1 MGFPLTLQAV
11 LPCPS
16 CSLLQPFQVPG
27 MPSDVKKHLK
37 RHLIRRLEN
46 SSYAEKNVDLFS
58 QLAPEAFKIAQ
69 PRLPLTARNTA
80 WCPGTLG
87 PASDSSTLGPDL
99 TSITTRAP
107 NSPATQGDPNPRP
120 QAPQPAPLPAQG
132 HPHPPVPQSRG
143 PPPSSPQAW
152 RAAASSDLMYPQG
165 EAQETAQGCRYP

>member
-1 MGFPLTLQAV
+1 
-11 LPCPS
+11 
-16 CSLLQPFQVPG
+16 

-46 SSYAEKNVDLFS
+46 SSYTEKNVDLFS

-87 PASDSSTLGPDL
+87 PASDFSTLGPDL

-107 NSPATQGDPNPRP
+107 NSPTTQGDPNPRP
-120 QAPQPAPLPAQG
+120 QAPQPAPTSSPIDC
-132 HPHPPVPQSRG
+132 PPSRRRPTRIPQSRSPAVPRSRPLAPRSRPLAPRFTSGLACCGQLGSSVPARGG
-143 PPPSSPQAW
+143 PGDSSG
-152 RAAASSDLMYPQG
+152 L
-165 EAQETAQGCRYP
+165 